1 MIEIKNLTKTFKG
14 KKVLNNINLTI
25 EKGKVTVIIGGS
37 GQGKSVILKHI
48 IGLMKP
54 DSGEVLIDGVDITKL
69 DDKELNEV
77 RKKFGFVF
85 QFAALFD
92 SMTVGENVGFGLFE
106 NTKMKLQDIN
116 KIVRERLLDVGLKD
130 VEDKMP
136 SELSGGMKRRV
147 GLARA
152 LAIDPEIIIYDEPV
166 TGLDPIL
173 SDAINHLIKGTQERL
188 GITSIVVSHDIPGLY
203 KIAHK
208 VALLYN
214 GDIKFYGT
222 TEELKKTDNPYVI
235 QFLSGSVEGP
245 IKVISILEF
254 GIYIC

>member
-235 QFLSGSVEGP
+235 QFLSGSAEGP
-245 IKVISILEF
+245 IKII
-254 GIYIC
+254 

>member
-1 MIEIKNLTKTFKG
+1 MIEIKNLTKSFKG

-25 EKGKVTVIIGGS
+25 EKGKITVIIGGS
-37 GQGKSVILKHI
+37 GEGKSVILKHI

-69 DDKELNEV
+69 DEKKMNEI

-106 NTKMKLQDIN
+106 NTKMKIEDI
-116 KIVRERLLDVGLKD
+116 KRIVKDRLLDVGLKD
-130 VEDKMP
+130 VEGKMP

-173 SDAINHLIKGTQERL
+173 SGAINHLIKNTQERL
-188 GITSIVVSHDIPGLY
+188 GITSIVVSHDIPGMY
-203 KIAHK
+203 KIADK
-208 VALLYN
+208 VALIYS

-222 TEELKKTDNPYVI
+222 TEELKNSDNPYVI
-235 QFLSGSVEGP
+235 QFLNGSAEGP
-245 IKVISILEF
+245 IKVI
-254 GIYIC
+254 

>member
-54 DSGEVLIDGVDITKL
+54 DSGEILIDGVDITKL

-235 QFLSGSVEGP
+235 QFLSGSAEGP
-245 IKVISILEF
+245 IKII
-254 GIYIC
+254 

>member
-1 MIEIKNLTKTFKG
+1 MIEIKNLTKSFKG
-14 KKVLNNINLTI
+14 RKVLNNLNLTI
-25 EKGKVTVIIGGS
+25 EKGKITVIIGGS
-37 GQGKSVILKHI
+37 GEGKSVILKHI

-69 DDKELNEV
+69 DEEKLNKI

-92 SMTVGENVGFGLFE
+92 SMTVGENVGFGLLE
-106 NTKMKLQDIN
+106 NTKMKIEDIK
-116 KIVRERLLDVGLKD
+116 KIVKERLLNVGLKD

-173 SDAINHLIKGTQERL
+173 SDAINHLIKNTQERL

-203 KIAHK
+203 KIADK
-208 VALLYN
+208 VALIYS

-222 TEELKKTDNPYVI
+222 TEELKNSDNPYVI
-235 QFLSGSVEGP
+235 QFLTGSAEGP
-245 IKVISILEF
+245 IKII
-254 GIYIC
+254 

>member
-222 TEELKKTDNPYVI
+222 TEELKNSDNPYVI
-235 QFLSGSVEGP
+235 QFLNGSVEGP
-245 IKVISILEF
+245 IKII
-254 GIYIC
+254 

>member
-1 MIEIKNLTKTFKG
+1 MIEIKNLTKTFNG
-14 KKVLNNINLTI
+14 KVVLNRINLTI
-25 EKGKVTVIIGGS
+25 DKGKTTVIIGGS

-54 DSGEVLIDGVDITKL
+54 DSGEILIDGVDITKL
-69 DDKELNEV
+69 NDNELNKM
-77 RKKFGFVF
+77 RKKFGFLF

-92 SMTVGENVGFGLFE
+92 SMSVGENVGFGLRE
-106 NTKMKLQDIN
+106 NTKLNLSEIN
-116 KIVRERLLDVGLKD
+116 RIVKEKLLDVGLKD

-152 LAIDPEIIIYDEPV
+152 LAMNPEIIIYDEPT

-173 SDAINHLIKGTQERL
+173 SDAINNLIKDTQERL
-188 GITSIVVSHDIPGLY
+188 AVTSIVASHDIPGMF

-208 VALLYN
+208 VALVHN

-222 TEELKKTDNPYVI
+222 PSELRDSKDPYVL
-235 QFLSGSVEGP
+235 QFLSGSSEGP
-245 IKVISILEF
+245 IRIV
-254 GIYIC
+254 

>member
-1 MIEIKNLTKTFKG
+1 MIEIKNLTKSFKG

-54 DSGEVLIDGVDITKL
+54 DSGEILIDGVDITKL

-235 QFLSGSVEGP
+235 QFLSGSAEGP
-245 IKVISILEF
+245 IKII
-254 GIYIC
+254 